1 MRPVDNDDVAR
12 FCAEIEED
20 ESHGVIA
27 TIRLRW
33 RANRGDVEAQYVIGR
48 TLMYGS
54 GVAKID
60 IPAARTWL
68 TLAATAGHVRAAH
81 YLEILNGDTSS

>member
-1 MRPVDNDDVAR
+1 MDNDDDVAR

-20 ESHGVIA
+20 ESRGVIA

-54 GVAKID
+54 GVAKD
-60 IPAARTWL
+60 RHPCGANMAHARSD
-68 TLAATAGHVRAAH
+68 GRARAS
-81 YLEILNGDTSS
+81 LRTTSKS